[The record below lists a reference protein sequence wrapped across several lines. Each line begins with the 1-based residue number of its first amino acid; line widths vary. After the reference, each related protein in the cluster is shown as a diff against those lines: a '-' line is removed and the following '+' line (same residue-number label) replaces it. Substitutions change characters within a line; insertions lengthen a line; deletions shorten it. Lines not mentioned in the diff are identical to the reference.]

1 MQIKSIGIDLGKT
14 TFHVVAL
21 DSRCQVVVRK
31 KFLPTTTVELHG
43 ESGFLPYGD
52 GSRCGVACSGGVRS
66 NVRFPPLG
74 FASATGINCSASFH
88 RASNKTLQQTKAA
101 SPKRRLSCLG
111 LLLWSYLEVNV
122 AGQHTAG
129 RYYVDRPSS
138 GVCGYGSGD
147 L

>member
-52 GSRCGVACSGGVRS
+52 GSRCGSHVLEV
-66 NVRFPPLG
+66 LG
-74 FASATGINCSASFH
+74 PTYAFRH
-88 RASNKTLQQTKAA
+88 WA
-101 SPKRRLSCLG
+101 SPRRPG
-111 LLLWSYLEVNV
+111 
-122 AGQHTAG
+122 
-129 RYYVDRPSS
+129 
-138 GVCGYGSGD
+138 
-147 L
+147 